1 VRAASDSGRAPR
13 ALLFLTAF
21 AAGFAVT
28 GIEIA
33 LGRLLAPHFGASLT
47 VWASVIAAVVAALAI
62 GYPVGGQLADRH
74 PGPGLPLAAC
84 LIGGVL
90 GAALGLLAPLVLEG
104 WMSGIGLTGHGYWLR
119 LGLTLLAFGIPCALL
134 AAVPPAVLRATLR
147 SRETSGR
154 DAGRLYA
161 LGSVGSVL
169 GVLMPALWWIPL
181 LGVRDTFL
189 LLAAIAALPM
199 ALALSTR
206 ALHVGLRPLAAGSAV
221 VAGLLLLPASIE
233 SHAPRGERV
242 LFDRDSGLQ
251 RVRVVARDRPGARL
265 RWLHLD
271 EGWAAHSVYFEPHL
285 VTGDIWDPM
294 ALAALLPQ
302 PDDGFVDVLI
312 VGLAGGTVSN
322 LMSEHVAGALP
333 GLRIVGI
340 EIDPVVIEAADAH
353 LGLDRRNL
361 EVEVADGRLWLA
373 ATSRRF
379 DLVLLDAYQ
388 QPSIPAHLATV
399 EFFESVREHLSPGGV
414 AALNVFA
421 PAGASRL
428 LSGLAATWQ
437 AVFPESEIYTGPA
450 RDGFSSR
457 LMFGGGGLPLDFGRV
472 APRSIG
478 APLRSAWASLRAGT
492 RRASAPPAVAPWTD
506 DRSPVELLTDQLYRA
521 ARPASVDRA
530 R

>member
-1 VRAASDSGRAPR
+1 MGNRPKGGKRSQPRGPRPRKSGKSRSIQGLRRPKCVCVRAASDSGRAPR

-90 GAALGLLAPLVLEG
+90 GAALGLLAPLVLAD
-104 WMSGIGLTGHGYWLR
+104 WMSGIGLTGHGYWLW

-181 LGVRDTFL
+181 LGVRGTFL

-271 EGWAAHSVYFEPHL
+271 EGWAAHSV
-285 VTGDIWDPM
+285 
-294 ALAALLPQ
+294 
-302 PDDGFVDVLI
+302 
-312 VGLAGGTVSN
+312 
-322 LMSEHVAGALP
+322 
-333 GLRIVGI
+333 
-340 EIDPVVIEAADAH
+340 
-353 LGLDRRNL
+353 
-361 EVEVADGRLWLA
+361 
-373 ATSRRF
+373 
-379 DLVLLDAYQ
+379 
-388 QPSIPAHLATV
+388 
-399 EFFESVREHLSPGGV
+399 
-414 AALNVFA
+414 
-421 PAGASRL
+421 
-428 LSGLAATWQ
+428 
-437 AVFPESEIYTGPA
+437 
-450 RDGFSSR
+450 
-457 LMFGGGGLPLDFGRV
+457 
-472 APRSIG
+472 
-478 APLRSAWASLRAGT
+478 
-492 RRASAPPAVAPWTD
+492 
-506 DRSPVELLTDQLYRA
+506 
-521 ARPASVDRA
+521 
-530 R
+530 